1 MSVLTTTDTSRDM
14 PDSERRRKIVYTYT
28 MLSTYKNCGHQMF
41 RRYVKKDIPYKE
53 TPEMKWGK
61 DVHTAFEHRVGSGK
75 PLPTAMQQWEQFA
88 APYDGR
94 IAITDG
100 NLISLLI
107 SGTDT
112 HALTAGSYFYDL
124 DLINGGTVLRL
135 LEGRFDV
142 TAAVNAVLNQ

>member
-1 MSVLTTTDTSRDM
+1 MSGQFDFVNTSLHRFACEQGATFNKALRYLDSCTRQPIAITGFTASMQVRDADGVLIVNLTT
-14 PDSERRRKIVYTYT
+14 E
-28 MLSTYKNCGHQMF
+28 N
-41 RRYVKKDIPYKE
+41 
-53 TPEMKWGK
+53 
-61 DVHTAFEHRVGSGK
+61 
-75 PLPTAMQQWEQFA
+75 
-88 APYDGR
+88 GR
-94 IAITDG
+94 IAITDV